1 MNIPVKSLAA
11 VAVAAVGLIAAGSAM
26 PTHAGYVDT
35 ESATATVETAPP
47 GAYVVSDDNRTLATG
62 AALAGGSVY
71 LWGALG
77 GGLAANG
84 KWNVAADGPSSP
96 AATRVDLPVTSDPKV
111 EAPIKIKQLALNGS
125 QSPTGEYTAN
135 NTAVA
140 LSEDGSVY
148 TWGSNDGGR
157 LGTGNTDNTALCTR
171 GLTQSCAPGPILT
184 GIKKLGATGN
194 AFYALADNGD
204 LYAWGSAKYTS
215 ATVTPTPTG
224 EFGKD
229 AGGKNIA
236 TLYAPQR
243 IKTAVANVFTSA
255 TGRFDLGVDNVLTF
269 SGYQTGAVAAGGL
282 GTVLFNAAMPPVMA
296 GLDPADPVAQLVATY
311 NTAFVITKSGA
322 LYSWGDKGNQ
332 LGWDA
337 STQTG
342 ISWFGPK
349 KIFPAV
355 KDIAASASGI
365 NVVLNDG
372 TVWGWG
378 LAWAAL
384 GRVTSP
390 GGSIVTPT
398 AITELGT
405 DNIAIAALPKST
417 FVTKADYSLR
427 GWGSAGG
434 PTGPLIPGAK
444 LTSDTLFGWMAPITA
459 IRFPGIR

>member
-11 VAVAAVGLIAAGSAM
+11 VAVAAVGLIAAGSAA

-35 ESATATVETAPP
+35 ASATATVETAPP

-62 AALAGGSVY
+62 ASLAGGSVY

-84 KWNVAADGPSSP
+84 KWNVASDGASSP

-111 EAPIKIKQLALNGS
+111 DAPIKVKQIALNGS
-125 QSPTGEYTAN
+125 QSPTGEYTAY

-140 LSEDGSVY
+140 LSEDGGVY

-157 LGTGNTDNTALCTR
+157 LGTGNTNTGALCTR

-184 GIKKLGATGN
+184 GIKKIGATGN

-204 LYAWGSAKYTS
+204 LFAWGSAKYTS
-215 ATVTPTPTG
+215 PTVVPTATG

-229 AGGKNIA
+229 GSGKDIA
-236 TLYAPQR
+236 ILYAPQR
-243 IKTAVANVFTSA
+243 IKTAVSNVFTSA
-255 TGRFDLGVDNVLTF
+255 TGRYDLDANNVLTF
-269 SGYQTGAVAAGGL
+269 SGYSTSAVNPSSL
-282 GTVLFNAAMPPVMA
+282 GTVVFNGAMTSVMA
-296 GLDPADPVAQLVATY
+296 GLDPADPVVQLVAAY
-311 NTAFVITKSGA
+311 NNGYVITKSGA
-322 LYSWGDKGNQ
+322 FYSWGDKGPQ
-332 LGWDA
+332 LGWTA
-337 STQTG
+337 SQG
-342 ISWFGPK
+342 SWFGPK
-349 KIFPAV
+349 KLFTSV
-355 KDIAASASGI
+355 KDVAAAASGI
-365 NVVLNDG
+365 NVVASDG
-372 TVWGWG
+372 SVWGWG
-378 LAWAAL
+378 LAWAAI
-384 GRVTSP
+384 GQVISP
-390 GGSIVTPT
+390 AENIATPRL
-398 AITELGT
+398 ISGLGT
-405 DNIAIAALPKST
+405 DNIAISALPKST

-444 LTSDTLFGWMAPITA
+444 LTSDTTYGWMAPITA

>member
-11 VAVAAVGLIAAGSAM
+11 VAVAAVGLLAAGSAT
-26 PTHAGYVDT
+26 PTHAGYVDS

-84 KWNVAADGPSSP
+84 KWNVASDGASSS

-157 LGTGNTDNTALCTR
+157 LGTGNPDNTALCTR

-215 ATVTPTPTG
+215 PTVTPTATG

-229 AGGKNIA
+229 ASGKNIA

-243 IKTAVANVFTSA
+243 IKTATANVFTSA
-255 TGRFDLGVDNVLTF
+255 TGRYDLGADNALTF
-269 SGYQTGAVAAGGL
+269 SGYSTSAVSSTGFGN
-282 GTVLFNAAMPPVMA
+282 TVFNLPMTSVMA
-296 GLDPADPVAQLVATY
+296 GLDPADPVTQLVATY
-311 NTAFVITKSGA
+311 NNGFVITKSGA
-322 LYSWGDKGNQ
+322 LYSWGNPGPQ

-337 STQTG
+337 SKAG
-342 ISWFGPK
+342 ITWSGPK

-355 KDIAASASGI
+355 KDVSATSGI
-365 NVVLNDG
+365 NAILSDG
-372 TVWGWG
+372 SVWGWG

-384 GRVTSP
+384 GRVASP
-390 GGSIVTPT
+390 GGNIVTPT
-398 AITELGT
+398 QLTELGT

-434 PTGPLIPGAK
+434 QTGPLIPGAK
-444 LTSDTLFGWMAPITA
+444 LTSDTTYGWMAPITA